1 MAIAELTETITERRR
16 MTRNSIYQ
24 YLYAS
29 PAPRS
34 KQEIASHLSLSL
46 PTVHQNLNELLEAGL
61 VEPGGLQ
68 QSTGGRRATGLTAAA
83 NARFAV
89 GVSLTQN
96 HIRFLAENLRMEEI
110 AYQKRPLCKTQ
121 RPEELG
127 LQIADGL
134 ESFLDQLGLNRQ
146 KLLGVGIA
154 IPGIFNAQ
162 GDQILLAPTMQLHSV
177 STALLTSALPYP
189 YFVCND
195 ATAGGYAEW
204 FAQDSRESIAYL
216 SLENGVGGALLLGG
230 APYNGANGRSGEFGH
245 VCVEPGGLACK
256 CGKRGCLEAYCSAA
270 RVSDDLGISL
280 EDFFDGL
287 AHRNATHEALWQ
299 DYLQHLAAG
308 VNSIRMI
315 LDCSVVIGGTMA
327 QYLAP
332 YLPSLRKLAA
342 ELNPFESSA
351 EYIRLCRHPRR
362 ATLLGVALH
371 FIQEFIQSL

>member
-29 PAPRS
+29 PVPRS

-96 HIRFLAENLRMEEI
+96 HIRFLAENLHMEEI
-110 AYQKRPLCKTQ
+110 AYQKTPLRKTP
-121 RPEELG
+121 RHEELG
-127 LQIADGL
+127 RQIAVGL
-134 ESFLDQLGLNRQ
+134 ESFLDQAGLDRQ

-154 IPGIFNAQ
+154 VPGIFNAQ
-162 GDQILLAPTMQLHSV
+162 GDQILLAPTMQLHGV
-177 STALLTSALPYP
+177 STAQLTSALPYP
-189 YFVCND
+189 HFVCND

-216 SLENGVGGALLLGG
+216 SLENGVGGALLLDG
-230 APYNGANGRSGEFGH
+230 APYNGTNGRSGEFGH
-245 VCVEPGGLACK
+245 ICVEPGGLACK

-280 EDFFDGL
+280 QDFFDGL
-287 AHRNATHEALWQ
+287 AHNAAHRALWQ

-308 VNSIRMI
+308 INSIRMI
-315 LDCSVVIGGTMA
+315 LDCIVVIGGVMTP
-327 QYLAP
+327 YLAP
-332 YLPSLRKLAA
+332 YLPRLHELAA
-342 ELNPFESSA
+342 ELNPFEGSA

-371 FIQEFIQSL
+371 FIQDFIRSL